1 MLRGHGG
8 TVNGMTNI
16 SSEADFR
23 VELHRRIK
31 DSLMAGLEDAG
42 ATPAEIAQQE
52 GDMIDLATIIAGDIG
67 LEVLET
73 ADGFVA
79 RFPAD

>member
-1 MLRGHGG
+1 MP
-8 TVNGMTNI
+8 NI
-16 SSEADFR
+16 SSGPDFR

-31 DSLMAGLEDAG
+31 DSLVDGLVAAG
-42 ATPAEIAQQE
+42 ATPDEIAQQE
-52 GDMIDLATIIAGDIG
+52 GDMVDLATIIAGDIG

-73 ADGFVA
+73 ADGVVA

>member
-1 MLRGHGG
+1 
-8 TVNGMTNI
+8 MTHI
-16 SSEADFR
+16 SSEAAFR
-23 VELHRRIK
+23 LELHRRIK
-31 DSLMAGLEDAG
+31 DSLMSGLEDAG
-42 ATPAEIAQQE
+42 ASPQEIAEQE